1 MRPAEFLLKVGA
13 RLLVLA
19 VFWTPISSAV
29 IAAIFGSLLK
39 DVLSIAALLS
49 GAGISAVSSLITL
62 VTSVL
67 ALMTALTSSYKL
79 YVATSVAFLVSA
91 EPTPTQITLII
102 IGLACMLLIDAYLTE
117 AVHKAVPEMT
127 VGGSKVYFIITVAT
141 VFILAVC
148 AAYLVTSYIDGPAGI

>member
-91 EPTPTQITLII
+91 EPTPHPDNPDHH
-102 IGLACMLLIDAYLTE
+102 GACMHAVNRRLLD
-117 AVHKAVPEMT
+117 
-127 VGGSKVYFIITVAT
+127 
-141 VFILAVC
+141 
-148 AAYLVTSYIDGPAGI
+148 